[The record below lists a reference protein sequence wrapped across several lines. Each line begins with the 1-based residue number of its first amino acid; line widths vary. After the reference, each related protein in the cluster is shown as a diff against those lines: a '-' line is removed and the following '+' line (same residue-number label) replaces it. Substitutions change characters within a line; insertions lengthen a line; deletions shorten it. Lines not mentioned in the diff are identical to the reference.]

1 MKRLFD
7 IIFSFLGLL
16 ISSPILLCI
25 SIFIKLDS
33 NGPVFYKGLR
43 VGLNGKLF
51 NMLKF
56 RTMVVDAEKS
66 GISSTSAN
74 DDRIT
79 SVGKLIRRFKL
90 DELPQLIN
98 VLKGE
103 MSLVGPRPEVKKFV
117 DRLSNDEKIILTIRP
132 GITDY
137 ASLKFH
143 NEGEILAACGIK
155 DPDQAYSQ
163 IIRPEKINLQIQYV
177 RDSSFATDLKI
188 IFKTI
193 GRILGVNVSV

>member
-7 IIFSFLGLL
+7 IIFSFCGLL
-16 ISSPILLCI
+16 IFSPILICI
-25 SIFIKLDS
+25 ALFIKLDS
-33 NGPVFYKGLR
+33 SGPVFYKGLR

-117 DRLSNDEKIILTIRP
+117 DQFSNDEKIILTIRP

-143 NEGEILAACGIK
+143 NEGEILAASGIK
-155 DPDQAYSQ
+155 DADQAYSQ
-163 IIRPEKINLQIQYV
+163 IIRPEKINLQIKYV
-177 RDSSFATDLKI
+177 RESSFATDIKI

-193 GRILGVNVSV
+193 GKILGVNESV